1 MIDKAKVYHDLTFLG
16 CREFSNAYGSINQ
29 RVKEPII
36 RAYTAFAL
44 AKCGESAT
52 YMELFCADGYY
63 ALLARKLGAVKAY
76 AVDNNQH
83 GFSGQ
88 VNEIAD
94 YLGITNVEF
103 INADIITDPLPVAD
117 VVANVGGLY
126 HVGNPKTVLEK
137 SYNLANKYLIIQSVV
152 TTETTSDTYFAAPPP
167 GWTWG
172 SRYSR
177 QSFERMMK
185 ETGYKILDS
194 HFNELPMNK
203 EARDR
208 GSVYFLIEKY

>member
-1 MIDKAKVYHDLTFLG
+1 MIDKAKVYHDLAFLG
-16 CREFSNAYGSINQ
+16 CKEFSDAYGSINQ
-29 RVKEPII
+29 RAKEPII

-44 AKCGESAT
+44 AKSGENAT
-52 YMELFCADGYY
+52 FMELFCADGYY

-83 GFSGQ
+83 GFSGH

-94 YLGITNVEF
+94 FVGITNVEF
-103 INADIITDPLPVAD
+103 LNADVTTDPLPTAD

-126 HVGNPKTVLEK
+126 HVSNPAAVLEK
-137 SYNLANKYLIIQSVV
+137 SYHLANKYLIIQSVV
-152 TTETTSDTYFAAPPP
+152 TTETTSDTHFVTPPL
-167 GWTWG
+167 GWPWG

-177 QSFERMMK
+177 QSFERMMR

-194 HFNELPMNK
+194 HFNELPMN
-203 EARDR
+203 EEPRDR
-208 GSVYFLIEKY
+208 GSVYFLIEKR